1 MNFSVLDAIFILLI
15 VVFAL
20 RCYVKGFISEILSMA
35 AIVLG
40 LLASL
45 FFYKNGAE
53 YLRLKFWPDLKTIP
67 EIIAFVALFLIVF
80 ILIKSLEIMLKGIIQ
95 GIKLGGADRF
105 LGVIF
110 GFAEGIAVI
119 SLVLFLLRIQPLFDP
134 SSLLSDSIFARLL
147 LPLITGKENID
158 GV

>member
-1 MNFSVLDAIFILLI
+1 VNISVLDAIFILLI
-15 VVFAL
+15 VLFAL
-20 RCYVKGFISEILSMA
+20 RCYLKGFISELLSMA

-53 YLRLKFWPDLKTIP
+53 YLRVKFWPDLKTIP

-80 ILIKSLEIMLKGIIQ
+80 IIIKFLEIMLKNIIQ
-95 GIKLGGADRF
+95 GIRLGGADRF
-105 LGVIF
+105 LGVVF
-110 GFAEGIAVI
+110 GLAEGIAVI

>member
-1 MNFSVLDAIFILLI
+1 VNVSVLDAIFILLI

-20 RCYVKGFISEILSMA
+20 RCYVKGFISELLSMA

-53 YLRLKFWPDLKTIP
+53 FLRAKFWPDLKTIP
-67 EIIAFVALFLIVF
+67 EIFAFVALFLIVF
-80 ILIKSLEIMLKGIIQ
+80 IVIKFLEITLKGIIQ
-95 GIKLGGADRF
+95 GIRLGGADRF

-110 GFAEGIAVI
+110 GLAEGVVVI
-119 SLVLFLLRIQPLFDP
+119 SLVLFLFRIQPLFDP
-134 SSLLSDSIFARLL
+134 SSLLSESIFANLL
-147 LPLITGKENID
+147 LPFITGTESIG

>member
-1 MNFSVLDAIFILLI
+1 MNFSVLDTIFIILI
-15 VVFAL
+15 AVFAL

-53 YLRLKFWPDLKTIP
+53 FLRAKFWPDLKTIP
-67 EIIAFVALFLIVF
+67 EIIAFVALFVIVF
-80 ILIKSLEIMLKGIIQ
+80 FIIKFLEIMLKEIIR

-110 GFAEGIAVI
+110 GLAEGIVVI

-134 SSLLSDSIFARLL
+134 SSLFQESIFARLL

-158 GV
+158 SV

>member
-1 MNFSVLDAIFILLI
+1 VNISVLDAIFILLI

-20 RCYVKGFISEILSMA
+20 RCYVKGFVSELLSMA
-35 AIVLG
+35 AIILG

-45 FFYKNGAE
+45 FFYKNGGE
-53 YLRLKFWPDLKTIP
+53 YLRARFWPDLKTIP

-80 ILIKSLEIMLKGIIQ
+80 IVIKFLEITLKGIIQ
-95 GIKLGGADRF
+95 GIRLGGADRF

-110 GFAEGIAVI
+110 GLAEGIAVI

>member
-1 MNFSVLDAIFILLI
+1 MLSVIDIVFILIILLF
-15 VVFAL
+15 VL
-20 RCYVKGFISEILSMA
+20 RCFLKGFISELLSMA

-53 YLRLKFWPDLKTIP
+53 FLRARYWPDMKVIP

-80 ILIKSLEIMLKGIIQ
+80 IIIKFLEMMLKEIIR
-95 GIKLGGADRF
+95 GIKLGDADRF
-105 LGVIF
+105 IGIIF
-110 GFAEGIAVI
+110 GIAEGIVVV
-119 SLVLFLLRIQPLFDP
+119 SLILFIIRIQPLFDP
-134 SSLLSDSIFARLL
+134 SSLLSDSIFARII
-147 LPLITGKENID
+147 LPLITKTENVP